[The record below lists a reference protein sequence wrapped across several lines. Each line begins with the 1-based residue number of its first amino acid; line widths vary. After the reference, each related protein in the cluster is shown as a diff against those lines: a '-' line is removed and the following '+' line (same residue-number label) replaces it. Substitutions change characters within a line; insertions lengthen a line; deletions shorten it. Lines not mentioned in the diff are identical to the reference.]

1 MSLAGRVDEGEAGE
15 TVVAEETM
23 AIIDDYAAIAAE
35 LRRKQAE
42 KRPGKNTGAPGEP
55 AQHRMRIT
63 ISGEQLYRRLVAKER
78 DGPLEPGRG

>member
-15 TVVAEETM
+15 TVVAEETI

-42 KRPGKNTGAPGEP
+42 KQPGKNTGAPGET
-55 AQHRMRIT
+55 AQRMT
-63 ISGEQLYRRLVAKER
+63 IDVERLTRRLGAQER
-78 DGPLEPGRG
+78 DGPLKPGRG